1 MSSSR
6 PCLIDTNVFIWIRD
20 HDLDPFEYVGSAD
33 LAISDTIATELQGPL
48 PADHPIVL
56 ANWALARR
64 MGGQVVDDTDVE
76 AGRLG
81 EEIAARYKRHDPPS
95 DDPADALIAAAAI
108 RSGRVLI
115 TRNWKDF
122 HYVTGL
128 EFVDARVPASQDLLV
143 NVGVQRGS
151 LDSPCC
157 RGARRP

>member
-1 MSSSR
+1 VSSSR

-20 HDLDPFEYVGSAD
+20 RDLDPFKYVGSAD

-76 AGRLG
+76 TGRLA
-81 EEIAARYKRHDPPS
+81 EEIEARYQRHDPPP

-122 HYVTGL
+122 HYVAGL
-128 EFVDARVPASQDLLV
+128 EFVDARVPAAEDLLV
-143 NVGVQRGS
+143 NVGIQRGN

-157 RGARRP
+157 RRARRP